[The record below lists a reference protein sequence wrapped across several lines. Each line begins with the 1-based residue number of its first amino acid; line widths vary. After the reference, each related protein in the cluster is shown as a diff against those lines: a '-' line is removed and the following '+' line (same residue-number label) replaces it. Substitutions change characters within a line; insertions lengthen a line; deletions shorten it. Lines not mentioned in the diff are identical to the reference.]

1 MKNQE
6 TKKSKKKV
14 LLYYLIL
21 AACLLVIAAV
31 TVTVIFTVKGSN
43 PDLSI
48 DSGQTPPPDDGDDKN
63 PDDGDDDQTSVDLGY
78 YTPVKNITVANLY
91 DFFHN
96 ETLDWY
102 YLHEGID
109 FAGEAGDEVYAIKDG
124 KVTAVVYETDPTA
137 VLHGGYLVIDH
148 GNGIEA
154 TYKFIDIADGIG
166 RGSEI
171 KRGQVLGKL
180 SQATG
185 TETFVGAHLHLE
197 IRENGELADPE
208 TFLEIIDK

>member
-31 TVTVIFTVKGSN
+31 TITVIFTVKGST

-48 DSGQTPPPDDGDDKN
+48 DSGQEPPDNGDNKDPDDGPASAD
-63 PDDGDDDQTSVDLGY
+63 TSYLA
-78 YTPVKNITVANLY
+78 PVKSVVIANVFDL
-91 DFFHN
+91 FHN
-96 ETLDWY
+96 ETLGWY
-102 YLHEGID
+102 YRHEGYD
-109 FAGEAGDEVYAIKDG
+109 FSGNVGDEVYAMRDG
-124 KVTAVVYETDPTA
+124 KVTQVVYDTDSTS
-137 VLHGGYLVIDH
+137 VLYGGYLVIDH
-148 GNGIEA
+148 GNGVTA
-154 TYKFIDIADGIG
+154 TYKFIDVADGIG

-171 KRGQVLGKL
+171 KRGQVIGTLA
-180 SQATG
+180 QPTG

-197 IRENGELADPE
+197 IEEDGETKDPE
-208 TFLEIIDK
+208 TFLEITGK

>member
-31 TVTVIFTVKGSN
+31 TVTVIFTVKGTGPN
-43 PDLSI
+43 PSI
-48 DSGQTPPPDDGDDKN
+48 DSGQQTPDDSNKDPDDGE
-63 PDDGDDDQTSVDLGY
+63 DDGPTSVD
-78 YTPVKNITVANLY
+78 TSFFSPVKTVSVQNTFE
-91 DFFHN
+91 FFCN
-96 ETLDWY
+96 ETLGWY
-102 YLHEGID
+102 YLHEGFD
-109 FAGEAGDEVYAIKDG
+109 FGGEVGDEVYAMQDG
-124 KVTAVVYETDPTA
+124 KVLEVVYETDPTA

-148 GNGIEA
+148 GNNVVA

-171 KRGQVLGKL
+171 TRGQVIGKL
-180 SQATG
+180 SPPTG

-197 IRENGELADPE
+197 IKEDGELVDPE
-208 TFLEIIDK
+208 TFLEIIGK

>member
-43 PDLSI
+43 PNLNI
-48 DSGQTPPPDDGDDKN
+48 DSGQNPPDDGNDKD
-63 PDDGDDDQTSVDLGY
+63 PDDDEGPTSVDTGY
-78 YTPVKNITVANLY
+78 FTPIKTITVANLY

-96 ETLDWY
+96 ETLGWY

-109 FAGEAGDEVYAIKDG
+109 FAGEVGEEVYAMKDG
-124 KVTAVVYETDPTA
+124 KVKEVVYDNDASA
-137 VLHGGYLVIDH
+137 VLFGGYLVIDH
-148 GNGIEA
+148 GNGVEA
-154 TYKFIDIADGIG
+154 TYQFIDIADGIG

-171 KRGQVLGKL
+171 KRGQVIGKL

-185 TETFVGAHLHLE
+185 TENFVGAHLHLE

-208 TFLEIIDK
+208 TFLELIEK